1 MEDIIEGSSRKLFNW
16 KELWRFREL
25 FYFFTWRDIKVK
37 YKQTVLGFLWAVLQ
51 PLLMMVIFSLFF
63 GRALNVPSGNLPYPL
78 YVISGLIVWNLFS
91 TGLTNACNSMVTN
104 SSIIKKIYFPR
115 LVIPVSAMLVSVFD
129 FCVAFFIFIAVLIY
143 YALPVSWT
151 ALVYWPLSVI
161 IAVLGTMGPGTW
173 MAALNVKY
181 RDIRYVIPF
190 VVQILF
196 FLSPVINP
204 ASILNYPALKY
215 IIALNPCYAAIEMFR
230 MPITQGTP
238 DGLIYLSLAS
248 TFVLLIIG
256 MMYFRST
263 EDQFADFA

>member
-1 MEDIIEGSSRKLFNW
+1 MEDIIESSGRKLFNW
-16 KELWRFREL
+16 NELWRFREL

-37 YKQTVLGFLWAVLQ
+37 YKQTILGFLWAVLQ

-63 GRALNVPSGNLPYPL
+63 GKALNIPSGSLPYPL

-115 LVIPVSAMLVSVFD
+115 LVIPVSAMLVSLFD
-129 FCVAFFIFIAVLIY
+129 FCVAFFIFIAVLLY
-143 YALPVSWT
+143 YSQPVSWT
-151 ALVYWPLSVI
+151 ALFYWPISMITAL
-161 IAVLGTMGPGTW
+161 LGTLGPGTW

-196 FLSPVINP
+196 FLSPVIYP
-204 ASILNYPALKY
+204 ASILKYPLLKY
-215 IIALNPCYAAIEMFR
+215 AVALNPSYAAIELFR
-230 MPITQGTP
+230 MPITHGAP
-238 DGLIYLSLAS
+238 DQMIYISLTSTLI
-248 TFVLLIIG
+248 FLLIG
-256 MMYFRST
+256 MMYFRRT